1 MQKNCQIFVILFEI
15 VYTEHTLKKSR
26 TNLFENIFPE
36 KLTRARRKIESL
48 VASYGCSLLGISNIA
63 GTDLL

>member
-1 MQKNCQIFVILFEI
+1 MLDGKFSFV
-15 VYTEHTLKKSR
+15 
-26 TNLFENIFPE
+26 E

-63 GTDLL
+63 GTDLS